1 MYVVVIIIRLTART
15 CEVLDS
21 RDIEPSRLWSAIV
34 NRENRQITG
43 HSIKKTDR
51 EWVSMMVQ
59 SEET

>member
-51 EWVSMMVQ
+51 GWVRR
-59 SEET
+59 